1 MQRILSVWLPSWPT
15 LRLRRLAS
23 SAPDKPLATVET
35 VRGLRRLAAVCP
47 LAEAEGLSPGQA
59 LTEAR
64 AICPALEVVDDDPA
78 ADRTALAALAAWCER
93 YTPLAAPDPPDG
105 IFLDITGCGHFFLP
119 PPLRGRAGVGGSHTE
134 AESTLATDLSA
145 RLERNNLPCR
155 IAIAGTPGAAW
166 ALARSATARGTCTI
180 LPPGQEKAALSPLP
194 VALLRLE
201 PRTIASLR
209 RLGLKS
215 IGELARQPRTE
226 ITGRFGP
233 LPMLRLDQATGAAA
247 EAIAWPRPPAPWAE
261 RLAFAEPIG
270 TPEDL
275 ARALDRLAQRLCARL
290 EAGERGAHRFTATF
304 FRVDDE
310 RQAIA
315 IATARPVRDAAYV
328 TKLLK
333 EKLEKID
340 PGFGID
346 AIALEAGETA
356 PLAPPQ
362 RALAE
367 LHAPAR
373 PEPAATIDALANRLG
388 PQRVWRA
395 APQESHVPERSVRR
409 IPPLAPCPAWQ
420 VDPSVERPL
429 RLLRRPEPI
438 EATAPVPDDPP
449 ILFRWRG
456 ALHRVRAA
464 AGPERIAAEWWRCTP
479 GQGRTPDETLPESD
493 QIRDY
498 YRVEDTDGARFWIFR
513 AGLDGTPRW
522 FLHGLFA

>member
-1 MQRILSVWLPSWPT
+1 M
-15 LRLRRLAS
+15 
-23 SAPDKPLATVET
+23 ET

-47 LAEAEGLSPGQA
+47 HAEAEGLSPGQA

-64 AICPALEVVDDDPA
+64 AICPSLEVVEDDPA
-78 ADRTALAALAAWCER
+78 ADRAALAALAAWCER
-93 YTPLAAPDPPDG
+93 YTPLATPDPPDG
-105 IFLDITGCGHFFLP
+105 IFLDITGCTHLFVGNATLP
-119 PPLRGRAGVGGSHTE
+119 LPLREEAGGRGSNVQNE
-134 AESTLATDLSA
+134 AALTADLAS
-145 RLERNNLPCR
+145 RLERNGLPCR

-180 LPPGQEKAALSPLP
+180 LPPGQEKAALAVLP

-215 IGELARQPRTE
+215 IGELARQPRSE

-233 LPMLRLDQATGAAA
+233 MPMLRLDQAYGTAA
-247 EAIAWPRPPAPWAE
+247 EALAWPRPPAPWAE

-275 ARALDRLAQRLCARL
+275 ARALDHLARTLCARL
-290 EAGERGAHRFTATF
+290 EAGERGAHRFTAAF

-310 RQAIA
+310 RPAIT
-315 IATARPVRDAAYV
+315 IATARPVRDAATI

-333 EKLEKID
+333 EKLETID

-346 AIALEAGETA
+346 AIVLEAGEVA

-367 LHAPAR
+367 LYTPQRPDLAPI
-373 PEPAATIDALANRLG
+373 IDALANRLDSA
-388 PQRVWRA
+388 RLWRA
-395 APQESHVPERSVRR
+395 APHESHVPERSVRR
-409 IPPLAPCPAWQ
+409 VPPLAPCPAWQ

-464 AGPERIAAEWWRCTP
+464 SGPERIAAEWWR
-479 GQGRTPDETLPESD
+479 RTPDDARPESD